1 MLSQRALGRRPVGA
15 FCPAGLVT
23 LLALGSLAAVTGCRS
38 DIPKPIDLEIADGG
52 GDGRDGGRDGAD
64 SRPADAG
71 DALPSRDGADAL
83 VAMDGSDTRPAD
95 VMPVDMPVPVDM
107 VVPVDMPPPPPDM
120 PPPRPGCGSER
131 PDISGIQNANGLAI
145 GMDGTIYFTQAAAPV
160 GWVGRL
166 RPGMPVEPRWVSVPS
181 GAQLWGLAVDSMR
194 QRLYVSSASGHIIH
208 QIALGGATAALAPFT
223 RDVDL
228 PNKLAVGPGG
238 VVYFADSDTK
248 IYRVLPAGDLYEASG
263 QGFGANASA
272 GVAFTKAGELL
283 VGTLSNGPLFR
294 LTLDGGVERGRTMLG
309 SFRGWTEAIALDEN
323 GRIYLSTHG
332 ATGAESRVIR
342 LEADGSAPMPL
353 LDGPAFRGLAFGRG
367 ALDCRDLYV
376 ASQSGPLRRITT
388 DAYGLPVP

>member
-1 MLSQRALGRRPVGA
+1 MVA
-15 FCPAGLVT
+15 
-23 LLALGSLAAVTGCRS
+23 
-38 DIPKPIDLEIADGG
+38 
-52 GDGRDGGRDGAD
+52 RDA
-64 SRPADAG
+64 ADA
-71 DALPSRDGADAL
+71 
-83 VAMDGSDTRPAD
+83 VAMDGSDTRPPDMVVPAD
-95 VMPVDMPVPVDM
+95 MAPVDM
-107 VVPVDMPPPPPDM
+107 VVPVDMPPPSPDM

-131 PDISGIQNANGLAI
+131 PDISGIQNANGLAV

-166 RPGMPVEPRWVSVPS
+166 RPGMPVEPRWVSVPN

-208 QIALGGATAALAPFT
+208 QIALGGATATLAPFT

-283 VGTLSNGPLFR
+283 VGTLSNGPLFK
-294 LTLDGGVERGRTMLG
+294 LTLEGGVERGARTMLG

-376 ASQSGPLRRITT
+376 ASQSGPLRRVTT

>member
-1 MLSQRALGRRPVGA
+1 MAARAPAGMVATATAAWRMPVTPPTRGPPTRATRPGQPMVPTPRRPTW
-15 FCPAGLVT
+15 PL
-23 LLALGSLAAVTGCRS
+23 
-38 DIPKPIDLEIADGG
+38 
-52 GDGRDGGRDGAD
+52 
-64 SRPADAG
+64 
-71 DALPSRDGADAL
+71 
-83 VAMDGSDTRPAD
+83 
-95 VMPVDMPVPVDM
+95 PVDMAL
-107 VVPVDMPPPPPDM
+107 PVDMPPPPPDM
-120 PPPRPGCGSER
+120 PPPPPDMPPARPGCGSER
-131 PDISGIQNANGLAI
+131 PDISGIVNANGLAI

-166 RPGMPVEPRWVSVPS
+166 RPGMAVEARWVSIPD

-194 QRLYVSSASGHIIH
+194 QRLYVASASGHIIH
-208 QIALGGATAALAPFT
+208 QIALGGATPTLTPFT

-228 PNKLAVGPGG
+228 PNKLAIGAGG

-248 IYRVLPAGDLYEASG
+248 VYRVMPSGDLYEASKT
-263 QGFGANASA
+263 FGNNAAA
-272 GVAFTKAGELL
+272 GLAFTKTGDLL
-283 VGTLSNGPLFR
+283 VGTLSNGGLYK
-294 LTLDGGVERGRTMLG
+294 LTIVGGNEGTRTPLG

-342 LEADGSAPMPL
+342 LEADGSGPMPL

-388 DAYGLPVP
+388 DAYGLPLP

>member
-1 MLSQRALGRRPVGA
+1 MLSQLALGRRTLDA
-15 FCPAGLVT
+15 FRPRGLVT

-38 DIPKPIDLEIADGG
+38 DIEKPIDVEVADGG
-52 GDGRDGGRDGAD
+52 GDGRNTGRDGAD
-64 SRPADAG
+64 SRPADTG
-71 DALPSRDGADAL
+71 DAMVARDGADAA
-83 VAMDGSDTRPAD
+83 AMDGPDTRPPDMVVPAD
-95 VMPVDMPVPVDM
+95 MAPVDM
-107 VVPVDMPPPPPDM
+107 VVPVDKPPPSPDM

-145 GMDGTIYFTQAAAPV
+145 GMDGTIYFTQAASPV

-166 RPGMPVEPRWVSVPS
+166 RPGMPVEPRWVSVPN

-208 QIALGGATAALAPFT
+208 QIALGAATATLAPFT

-283 VGTLSNGPLFR
+283 VGTLSNGPLFK
-294 LTLDGGVERGRTMLG
+294 LTLEGGVERGTRTMLG

-342 LEADGSAPMPL
+342 LDADGSAPMPL